1 MIVDSN
7 GNKISSNDRPGIIVP
22 DHTPIVSQ
30 TSNNILD
37 RLVAQHGR
45 KEAMSILAKASGY
58 REVPPTIDEFLDDP
72 EFLGPILIDSRNG
85 KSKLYPIWR
94 EALREIYPNPFYS
107 PKTQI
112 IITGAIGLGKS
123 TFSLAGALY
132 DITRILHLEN
142 PQEYFGLIKSTQIV
156 YALINATMGLAFSV
170 LMAQIQDWI
179 ASSPYLKRRHNEAP
193 KGHLFPNN
201 IGIVSG
207 SRAGHVLGKAVIGAI
222 LSEINFQDKVAN
234 QAKDNFTNTIRRMQS
249 RFMQSGGTMPGHVWL
264 DSSKAD
270 MDSFIE
276 SHIESTRNDPSVVV
290 YDFPVWKVK
299 RHLGL
304 YSGENFKVFIG
315 DQSADPFIIER
326 DEQTLGIDDNKI
338 IDVPIEYYKEFQSDI
353 RNSLKDIAGVSTSS
367 SFNFIMSAEKIGAM
381 FTDKNLFNKEII
393 NLDFFNR
400 AQRIFDFMDFESTR
414 DVKKPRFIHID
425 IGIKH
430 DRTGIACV
438 YIDRMEYQIRYDL
451 RTGDYTRVAEPV
463 FKVEWLIAFKPLV
476 GHETPLYKIREFISQ
491 LKFRG
496 LPIAVVSTDGF
507 QSTNL
512 RQDLKLEGI
521 EVALISV
528 DRNKDAYNTLR
539 NAVLE
544 GRITSAKHSVAQREL
559 KDLLETS
566 KKVDH
571 PATASSP
578 AEGDIRG
585 SKDLTDAIAGAV
597 HSCYT
602 NMNKTNANMDVN
614 DFISVLDKVNG
625 DNVYTRI
632 TNLN

>member
-1 MIVDSN
+1 MIVDVN
-7 GNKISSNDRPGIIVP
+7 GNTINKDKPGILLP
-22 DHTPIVSQ
+22 DHTPQPV
-30 TSNNILD
+30 NNAENILN
-37 RLVAQHGR
+37 RLVQEHGK
-45 KEAMSILAKASGY
+45 KEAMAILARASGY

-72 EFLGPILIDSRNG
+72 EFLGPILIDSRTG
-85 KSKLYPIWR
+85 KSKLYPVWR

-179 ASSPYLKRRHNEAP
+179 SSSPYLKRRNKEAP

-276 SHIESTRNDPSVVV
+276 SHIDSTRNDPSVVV

-299 RHLGL
+299 SHLGL
-304 YSGENFKVFIG
+304 YCGETFKVFIG

-326 DEQTLGIDDNKI
+326 DEQALGIDDNKI
-338 IDVPIEYYKEFQSDI
+338 IDVPIEYKKEFQSDI
-353 RNSLKDIAGVSTSS
+353 RNSLRDIAGVSTSS
-367 SFNFIMSAEKIGAM
+367 SFNFIMSAEKINAV
-381 FTDKNLFNKEII
+381 FTDENLFKKEII
-393 NLDFFNR
+393 NLDFYNR
-400 AQRIFDFMDFESTR
+400 NQKIIDYMDFEKTKLI
-414 DVKKPRFIHID
+414 KKPRFIHID

-438 YIDRMEYQIRYDL
+438 YIDRMEYQIRYNP
-451 RTGDYTRVAEPV
+451 RTGDYTRVLDPV
-463 FKVEWLIAFKPLV
+463 FKVEWLIAFKPLI
-476 GHETPLYKIREFISQ
+476 GHETPLYKIREFISEM
-491 LKFRG
+491 KFRG
-496 LPIAVVSTDGF
+496 FPIAIVSTDGY

-512 RQDLKLEGI
+512 RQDLKLEG
-521 EVALISV
+521 VNVDLISV
-528 DRNKDAYNTLR
+528 DRNKEAYNNLR
-539 NAVLE
+539 NAILE
-544 GRITSAKHSVAQREL
+544 GRVTSAIHSVARREL
-559 KDLLETS
+559 KDLVENS
-566 KKVDH
+566 KKIDH

-578 AEGDIRG
+578 AEGDVRG
-585 SKDLTDAIAGAV
+585 SKDLTDAMAGAL
-597 HSCYT
+597 HSCYV
-602 NMNKTNANMDVN
+602 NMNKTSANFDVD
-614 DFISVLDKVNG
+614 DFVSVLDRV
-625 DNVYTRI
+625 DNNPYAQIISR
-632 TNLN
+632 LQ